1 MSNIKYCLTLYI
13 LFASVLFTIGIYI
26 KQGSNDL
33 AINNFAF
40 GSCYNTFNKEKRMDM
55 FNTILSK
62 HPDLFVWLGDVT
74 YLDDFNY
81 KLILRIAP
89 EYSFTKAKK
98 RYDEAYYNESYKTF
112 REVTPIIGIWDDHDY
127 QHDNAIGSASD
138 KDRTRNLFL
147 DFLDVPNTS
156 QRRLP
161 GKGIYSSYSFGSGY
175 KSFKIILPDLR
186 YDKTVNQMMG
196 ESQWEWL
203 EKELDSKE
211 TFVFIGSGIQ
221 FLPVNRGFG
230 WNVQEFW
237 YIKDRDRLMKLIG
250 KMKRS
255 GVIILS
261 GDVHYGQILKTTCIH
276 PDIGYPL
283 YEHTSSGL
291 SHHARIADIL
301 VNNVFPNNYQI
312 HPNLVDYFNF
322 GMVEFNWGDSKE
334 NSSLKLE
341 IHDIDKIMRVQ
352 VEVKYKELIYN
363 ESFKNNNACREEF
376 RFILPFKDFIKE
388 KIFKRPLVLLICIFI
403 LIVLYTL
410 LKYLFKLIFLI
421 LSLPFWLIK
430 LLLKKKKE
438 KND

>member
-1 MSNIKYCLTLYI
+1 MSNIHICLTLHI
-13 LFASVLFTIGIYI
+13 LLAAVLFTNGIYI
-26 KQGSNDL
+26 KQGTNNL
-33 AINNFAF
+33 TVNNFAF
-40 GSCYNTFNKEKRMDM
+40 GSCYNTFMKEKRMDM
-55 FNTILSK
+55 FKTISSK
-62 HPDLFVWLGDVT
+62 QPDLFVWLGDVT

-81 KLILRIAP
+81 KLLLRIAP
-89 EYSFTKAKK
+89 EYSFTKAKF
-98 RYDEAYYNESYKTF
+98 RYDEAYYNEYYKAF

-138 KDRTRNLFL
+138 KDLTRNLFL
-147 DFLDVPNTS
+147 DFLDVPPNS
-156 QRRLP
+156 QRRLA

-196 ESQWEWL
+196 EDQWEWL

-221 FLPVNRGFG
+221 FIPVNRCFG
-230 WNVQEFW
+230 YNVQEFW
-237 YIKDRDRLMKLIG
+237 YIKDRDRLVSLIG

-261 GDVHYGQILKTTCIH
+261 GDVHYGQILKTKCIH

-291 SHHARIADIL
+291 SHHAKIADFL
-301 VNNVFPNNYQI
+301 VNNVFPNDYQI

-322 GMVEFNWGDSKE
+322 GMVEFNWGKSKE
-334 NSSLKLE
+334 ESSLKLE

-352 VEVKYKELIYN
+352 VEVHYKELIYN
-363 ESFKNNNACREEF
+363 ESFKNNHACREEF
-376 RFILPFKDFIKE
+376 KFILPFKDFIKE
-388 KIFKRPLVLLICIFI
+388 KIFKRPAILLIIVFI
-403 LIVLYTL
+403 VIVLFTI
-410 LKYLFKLIFLI
+410 LKYLFKLLFLL
-421 LSLPFWLIK
+421 LSLPF
-430 LLLKKKKE
+430 LLVKKIVFKKKE
-438 KND
+438 KKD